1 MQFKTQYDARDRVF
15 SDPGS
20 PEHITYAGHYDEKGR
35 VVLEESGR
43 ENIYDFIQSHAES
56 CDIHVLMKRYQNGD
70 VDALSQKQG
79 FYGDFLDFPKTYAEA
94 LNHMNE
100 MERQFMS
107 LPVDTR
113 EKFGNSFTEFLAA
126 SAEPDFLDKTKHTEQ
141 QKQGTATKRLF
152 HSLTLFTSKSFPISS
167 GK

>member
-1 MQFKTQYDARDRVF
+1 MQFKTQYDARDRIF

-100 MERQFMS
+100 MERQFMA
-107 LPVDTR
+107 LPVETR
-113 EKFGNSFTEFLAA
+113 EKFGNSFTEFLAS
-126 SAEPDFLDKTKHTEQ
+126 SAEPDFLERLGIKKETASEHVRAITQVETKPEI
-141 QKQGTATKRLF
+141 KEATK
-152 HSLTLFTSKSFPISS
+152 K
-167 GK
+167 

>member
-1 MQFKTQYDARDRVF
+1 MQFKTQYDARDRIF

-20 PEHITYAGHYDEKGR
+20 PEHITYAGHYDDKGR

-70 VDALSQKQG
+70 VEALSQKQG

-100 MERQFMS
+100 MERQFMA
-107 LPVDTR
+107 LPVETR

-126 SAEPDFLDKTKHTEQ
+126 SAEPDFLDRLGIKKDSASEPVPAIPQDESKEVTKE
-141 QKQGTATKRLF
+141 
-152 HSLTLFTSKSFPISS
+152 
-167 GK
+167 

>member
-1 MQFKTQYDARDRVF
+1 MQFKTQYDARDRIF

-43 ENIYDFIQSHAES
+43 ENIYEFIQSHAES

-100 MERQFMS
+100 MERQFMA
-107 LPVDTR
+107 LPVETR

-126 SAEPDFLDKTKHTEQ
+126 SAEPDFLDRLGIKKESVVESKLVIPPVETKPEIKEVTEE
-141 QKQGTATKRLF
+141 
-152 HSLTLFTSKSFPISS
+152 
-167 GK
+167 

>member
-1 MQFKTQYDARDRVF
+1 MEFKTQYDARDRVF
-15 SDPGS
+15 TDPGS

-43 ENIYDFIQSHAES
+43 ENLYDYIQSYAES
-56 CDIHVLMKRYQNGD
+56 CDIHVLMKRYANGD

-79 FYGDFLDFPKTYAEA
+79 FYGDFLSFPKTYAEA

-100 MERQFMS
+100 MERQFMA
-107 LPVDTR
+107 LPVETR

-126 SAEPDFLDKTKHTEQ
+126 SGEPDFLDKLGIKAEEP
-141 QKQGTATKRLF
+141 KDV
-152 HSLTLFTSKSFPISS
+152 KSAIPVEEDV
-167 GK
+167 KE

>member
-1 MQFKTQYDARDRVF
+1 MEFKTQYDARERVF
-15 SDPGS
+15 TDPGS

-70 VDALSQKQG
+70 VQALSQKQG

-100 MERQFMS
+100 MERQFMA
-107 LPVDTR
+107 LPVETR
-113 EKFGNSFTEFLAA
+113 EKFGNSFSEFLAA
-126 SAEPDFLDKTKHTEQ
+126 SAEPDFLDRLGIKKESVTEPDHDISQ
-141 QKQGTATKRLF
+141 DDIKEV
-152 HSLTLFTSKSFPISS
+152 SKE
-167 GK
+167 

>member
-1 MQFKTQYDARDRVF
+1 MQFKTQYDARDRIF

-100 MERQFMS
+100 MERQFMA
-107 LPVDTR
+107 LPVETR

-126 SAEPDFLDKTKHTEQ
+126 SAEPDFLDRLGIKKEAVVEPVPAIPQVETKEV
-141 QKQGTATKRLF
+141 TKE
-152 HSLTLFTSKSFPISS
+152 
-167 GK
+167 

>member
-1 MQFKTQYDARDRVF
+1 MQFKTQFDARDRIF

-20 PEHITYAGHYDEKGR
+20 PEHITYAGHYDDKGR

-70 VDALSQKQG
+70 VEALSQKQG

-94 LNHMNE
+94 LNQINE

-107 LPVDTR
+107 LPVETR

-126 SAEPDFLDKTKHTEQ
+126 SAEPDFLDRLGIKKDSASEPVPTIYQDESKEVTTE
-141 QKQGTATKRLF
+141 
-152 HSLTLFTSKSFPISS
+152 
-167 GK
+167 

>member
-1 MQFKTQYDARDRVF
+1 MQFKTQYDARDRIF

-56 CDIHVLMKRYQNGD
+56 CDIHVLMKRFQNGD

-100 MERQFMS
+100 MERQFMA
-107 LPVDTR
+107 LPVETR

-126 SAEPDFLDKTKHTEQ
+126 SAEPDFLQRLGIKKETASKDVPAIPPVENKSEIKEVTKE
-141 QKQGTATKRLF
+141 
-152 HSLTLFTSKSFPISS
+152 
-167 GK
+167 

>member
-1 MQFKTQYDARDRVF
+1 MQFKTQYDARDRIF

-70 VDALSQKQG
+70 VNALSQKQG

-100 MERQFMS
+100 MERQFMA
-107 LPVDTR
+107 LPVETR

-126 SAEPDFLDKTKHTEQ
+126 SGEADFLDKLGIKAEEPKEVTPAIPVKEEV
-141 QKQGTATKRLF
+141 KE
-152 HSLTLFTSKSFPISS
+152 
-167 GK
+167 

>member
-1 MQFKTQYDARDRVF
+1 MQFKTQYDARDRIF

-100 MERQFMS
+100 MERQFMA
-107 LPVDTR
+107 LPVETR

-126 SAEPDFLDKTKHTEQ
+126 SAEPDFLDRLGIKKEAAIEPVPAIPQVETKEV
-141 QKQGTATKRLF
+141 TKE
-152 HSLTLFTSKSFPISS
+152 
-167 GK
+167 

>member
-1 MQFKTQYDARDRVF
+1 MQFKTQYDARDRIF

-20 PEHITYAGHYDEKGR
+20 SEHIAYAGHYDEKGR

-70 VDALSQKQG
+70 VAALSQKQG

-100 MERQFMS
+100 MERQFMA
-107 LPVDTR
+107 LPVETR

-126 SAEPDFLDKTKHTEQ
+126 SAEPDFLDRLGIKKESVSEPVPDIPQVETKEV
-141 QKQGTATKRLF
+141 
-152 HSLTLFTSKSFPISS
+152 SKE
-167 GK
+167 

>member
-1 MQFKTQYDARDRVF
+1 MEFKTQYDARERVF
-15 SDPGS
+15 TDPGS

-70 VDALSQKQG
+70 VEALSQKQG

-100 MERQFMS
+100 MERQFMA
-107 LPVDTR
+107 LPVETR

-126 SAEPDFLDKTKHTEQ
+126 SAEPDFLDRLGIKKESVTEPDPDISQ
-141 QKQGTATKRLF
+141 DDIKEV
-152 HSLTLFTSKSFPISS
+152 SKE
-167 GK
+167 

>member
-1 MQFKTQYDARDRVF
+1 MEFKTQYDARDRVF
-15 SDPGS
+15 TDPGS

-43 ENIYDFIQSHAES
+43 ENLYDYIQSYAES
-56 CDIHVLMKRYQNGD
+56 CDIHVLMKRYANGD

-100 MERQFMS
+100 MERQFMA
-107 LPVDTR
+107 LPVETR

-126 SAEPDFLDKTKHTEQ
+126 SGEADFLERLGIKKESFVEPVPAIPQVETKEV
-141 QKQGTATKRLF
+141 TKE
-152 HSLTLFTSKSFPISS
+152 
-167 GK
+167 

>member
-1 MQFKTQYDARDRVF
+1 MQFKTQYDARDRIF

-35 VVLEESGR
+35 VVLEECGR

-70 VDALSQKQG
+70 FDALSQKQG

-100 MERQFMS
+100 MERQFMA
-107 LPVDTR
+107 LPVETR

-126 SAEPDFLDKTKHTEQ
+126 SAEPDFLD
-141 QKQGTATKRLF
+141 RLGIKKE
-152 HSLTLFTSKSFPISS
+152 SASETVSVISQDEI
-167 GK
+167 KEVVKE

>member
-1 MQFKTQYDARDRVF
+1 MQFKTQYDARDRIF

-43 ENIYDFIQSHAES
+43 ENIYDLIQSHAES

-100 MERQFMS
+100 MERQFMA
-107 LPVDTR
+107 LPVETR

-126 SAEPDFLDKTKHTEQ
+126 SAEPDFLDRLGIKKEAVVEPVPAIPQVETKEV
-141 QKQGTATKRLF
+141 TKE
-152 HSLTLFTSKSFPISS
+152 
-167 GK
+167 

>member
-1 MQFKTQYDARDRVF
+1 MQFKTQYDSRDRFF

-20 PEHITYAGHYDEKGR
+20 PEHITYAGHYDDKGR

-70 VDALSQKQG
+70 VYALSQKQG
-79 FYGDFLDFPKTYAEA
+79 FYGDFLDFPRTYAEA

-100 MERQFMS
+100 MERQFMA
-107 LPVDTR
+107 LPVETR

-126 SAEPDFLDKTKHTEQ
+126 SAEPDFLD
-141 QKQGTATKRLF
+141 RLGIKKE
-152 HSLTLFTSKSFPISS
+152 SASETVPVISQDVI
-167 GK
+167 KEVVKE

>member
-1 MQFKTQYDARDRVF
+1 MEFKTQYDAHDRVF
-15 SDPGS
+15 TDPGS

-43 ENIYDFIQSHAES
+43 ENIYDFIQSYAES

-70 VDALSQKQG
+70 VEALSQKQG

-100 MERQFMS
+100 MERQFMA
-107 LPVDTR
+107 LPVETR

-126 SAEPDFLDKTKHTEQ
+126 SAEPDFLD
-141 QKQGTATKRLF
+141 RLGIKKE
-152 HSLTLFTSKSFPISS
+152 SVTGPDPDISQDEIQEVSKN
-167 GK
+167 

>member
-1 MQFKTQYDARDRVF
+1 MQFKTQYDARDRIF

-20 PEHITYAGHYDEKGR
+20 PEHITYAGHYDDKGR

-100 MERQFMS
+100 MERQFMA
-107 LPVDTR
+107 LPVETR

-126 SAEPDFLDKTKHTEQ
+126 SAEPDFLERLGIKKETASEHVPAIPPVENKPEIKEVTKE
-141 QKQGTATKRLF
+141 
-152 HSLTLFTSKSFPISS
+152 
-167 GK
+167 

>member
-1 MQFKTQYDARDRVF
+1 MEFKTQYDARDRVF
-15 SDPGS
+15 TEPGS
-20 PEHITYAGHYDEKGR
+20 PEHITYAGYYDEKGR

-100 MERQFMS
+100 MERQFMA
-107 LPVDTR
+107 LPVETR

-126 SAEPDFLDKTKHTEQ
+126 SAEPDFLDRLGIKKEIVTEPVPDISQ
-141 QKQGTATKRLF
+141 DEIKEV
-152 HSLTLFTSKSFPISS
+152 SKE
-167 GK
+167 

>member
-1 MQFKTQYDARDRVF
+1 MQFKTQYDVRDRTF

-20 PEHITYAGHYDEKGR
+20 PEHVIYAGHYDEKGR

-100 MERQFMS
+100 MERQFMA
-107 LPVDTR
+107 LPVETR

-126 SAEPDFLDKTKHTEQ
+126 SAEPDFLDRLGIKKETASDPVPAIPHDETKEV
-141 QKQGTATKRLF
+141 TKE
-152 HSLTLFTSKSFPISS
+152 
-167 GK
+167 

>member
-1 MQFKTQYDARDRVF
+1 MQFKTQYDTHDRIF

-20 PEHITYAGHYDEKGR
+20 PEHITYAGHYDENGR

-43 ENIYDFIQSHAES
+43 ENIYDYIQSYAES

-79 FYGDFLDFPKTYAEA
+79 FFGDFLDFPKTYAEA

-100 MERQFMS
+100 MERKFMS
-107 LPVDTR
+107 LPVETR

-126 SAEPDFLDKTKHTEQ
+126 SAEPDFLERLGIKKEYSADSASAIPNVGIKEVTEE
-141 QKQGTATKRLF
+141 
-152 HSLTLFTSKSFPISS
+152 
-167 GK
+167 